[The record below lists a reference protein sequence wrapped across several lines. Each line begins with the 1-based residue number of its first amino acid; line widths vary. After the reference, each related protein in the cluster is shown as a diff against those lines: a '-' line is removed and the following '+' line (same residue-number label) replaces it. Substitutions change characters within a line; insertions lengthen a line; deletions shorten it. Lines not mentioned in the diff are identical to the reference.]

1 MVLDPQAKALL
12 AKLAEQGLPS
22 TDEMSLPQAR
32 EAVFIF
38 EELEGE
44 PQPVAQVRDLT
55 VPGPAGEL
63 PVRLYTPQRAPQGT
77 RRSPLVVFFHG
88 GGWVRGS
95 VEIADRPCRALAN
108 ASGCT
113 VASVE
118 YRLAPESKFPAA
130 VEDCYAVVRWL
141 AKHAGELDCDSER
154 VAIAGDSAGGNLAAA
169 VALMARDKGGPSLSY
184 QVLIYPATDAR
195 GDYPS
200 RRENAEGYF
209 LTTRAMEW
217 YWRHY
222 LSDDA
227 SRDNPYA
234 SPLRAEDHSNLPPA
248 LIVTCEYDPL
258 RDEGEAY
265 GEKLREAGVSVKV
278 SRYEG
283 MIHGIL
289 WMGGMIDRTEDLIEE
304 MGRELGVALGT
315 Q

>member
-22 TDEMSLPQAR
+22 TDEMSLPHAR
-32 EAVFIF
+32 EAVLMF

-63 PVRLYTPQRAPQGT
+63 PVRLYTPHLAPQGT
-77 RRSPLVVFFHG
+77 RPTPLVVFFHG

-108 ASGCT
+108 TSGCT

-130 VEDCYAVVRWL
+130 AEDCYAVVSWL
-141 AKHAGELDCDSER
+141 AKHAGELDSDSER

-169 VALMARDKGGPSLSY
+169 VALMARDRGGPSLSY

-227 SRDNPYA
+227 SRDNPYV
-234 SPLRAEDHSNLPPA
+234 SPLRAVNHSDLPPA

-265 GEKLREAGVSVKV
+265 GEKLREAGVPVKV

-283 MIHGIL
+283 MVHGIL

-304 MGRELGVALGT
+304 MGRELGAALGT
-315 Q
+315 R